1 MISDYAAYAEYRRRQ
16 REYERE
22 KFAGLSEAERE
33 RIWLRRQMYLWTQF
47 LVNKW
52 VKEHASPVVG
62 CPACGPYRL
71 QAHHWPEC
79 FECVCG
85 TFVILDRWLPDDIER
100 VTMMTYGGLDK
111 FFKMHEKVY
120 ELFDYPLE
128 ARLADLRGVGGKTES
143 ADGETT
149 I

>member
-47 LVNKW
+47 LTNKW
-52 VKEHASPVVG
+52 VKEHTSPVVG
-62 CPACGPYRL
+62 CPACEPPPFHLVKTKNG
-71 QAHHWPEC
+71 WPEY

-100 VTMMTYGGLDK
+100 TTMMTCEGLDK
-111 FFKMHEKVY
+111 FFKIHEKAY
-120 ELFDYPLE
+120 
-128 ARLADLRGVGGKTES
+128 DL
-143 ADGETT
+143 
-149 I
+149 